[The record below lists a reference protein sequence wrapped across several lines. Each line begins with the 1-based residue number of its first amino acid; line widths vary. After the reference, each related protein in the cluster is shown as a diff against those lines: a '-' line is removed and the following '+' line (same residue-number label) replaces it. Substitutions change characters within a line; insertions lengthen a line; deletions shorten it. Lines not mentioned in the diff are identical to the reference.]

1 MINGKRILAIIPAR
15 GGSKTIPRKNIKI
28 LAGKPL
34 LAWTIEEA
42 HQSKYID
49 RLILSSEDAEII
61 EVAQAWGCEV
71 PFVRPVELARDDTPG
86 IAPILHAI
94 RAIEEQYD
102 YVILLQPTSPLRI
115 VNDIDGCISY
125 CVQESAP
132 ACVSVCST
140 EASPYWMFTL
150 NENNKLTPLMST
162 EKLIELR
169 QELPSVYKLNGAVY
183 IAKIDYLLKTKQF
196 ITEET
201 IAYVMPDVRS
211 WDIDKE
217 TDFIICALLKNAVP
231 KI

>member
-1 MINGKRILAIIPAR
+1 
-15 GGSKTIPRKNIKI
+15 
-28 LAGKPL
+28 
-34 LAWTIEEA
+34 
-42 HQSKYID
+42 
-49 RLILSSEDAEII
+49 
-61 EVAQAWGCEV
+61 
-71 PFVRPVELARDDTPG
+71 
-86 IAPILHAI
+86 
-94 RAIEEQYD
+94 
-102 YVILLQPTSPLRI
+102 
-115 VNDIDGCISY
+115 
-125 CVQESAP
+125 
-132 ACVSVCST
+132 
-140 EASPYWMFTL
+140 
-150 NENNKLTPLMST
+150 MST